1 MKPKDAFAKILQ
13 NICLEKIFLI
23 SGFESSETKRHLCKN
38 YCKNICLEKIFLIT
52 GFGSSET
59 KRRLCKNIAKC
70 NSIDAG
76 KKWIS
81 WCTPWFDLILFI
93 FGLIII
99 CVHFLFS
106 QNKLYLC
113 KKGRRKKL
121 IFLEKV
127 LNLRPPPTPLHFGL
141 KKLRNSDKCCIM
153 YIPKCLSGRLSKTT

>member
-1 MKPKDAFAKILQ
+1 MNCYKGGRHSFSKVCFSVPRENIPDQRICVKWNQNSPLQ
-13 NICLEKIFLI
+13 K
-23 SGFESSETKRHLCKN
+23 
-38 YCKNICLEKIFLIT
+38 YCKNICLQKIFPIS

-113 KKGRRKKL
+113 KKGRRKKTVFFWKKFL
-121 IFLEKV
+121 IWS
-127 LNLRPPPTPLHFGL
+127 RPPPL
-141 KKLRNSDKCCIM
+141 
-153 YIPKCLSGRLSKTT
+153 YILVSKS

>member
-1 MKPKDAFAKILQ
+1 MHWENIPDQQVWVKWNQRTPLQ
-13 NICLEKIFLI
+13 KYCKNICLEKIFLI
-23 SGFESSETKRHLCKN
+23 SGFESSKTKRHLCKN

-113 KKGRRKKL
+113 KKGRRKKTVFFWKKFL
-121 IFLEKV
+121 IWS
-127 LNLRPPPTPLHFGL
+127 RPPPP
-141 KKLRNSDKCCIM
+141 
-153 YIPKCLSGRLSKTT
+153 YILVSKS